1 MGFKTI
7 LAVVGVNQFQEDIR
21 HAIALSQSLDA
32 HLSTAI
38 IAMAAPPPIGS
49 YAEVVSVAWLEE
61 RQGDLAKL
69 EEEAQKL
76 KDILRSSGLS
86 HDVQELYTE
95 FAWADNDIAQRA
107 LYADLTLLGRQ
118 AGQDD
123 DLRNRIL
130 GGALFQ
136 SGTPVLFNPAAE
148 APTLQPRSVLIAWD
162 SRVEAARAVRQ
173 AMPVLRSAAD
183 VHVTLVDPVA
193 APLANG
199 EEPGADIAAY
209 LARHGIKV
217 VVDVLSSGGKTVAET
232 LKMHSVDVG
241 AELLVMG
248 AYGHS
253 RLRERIF
260 GGVTR
265 SMLETAGLPIFMGH

>member
-199 EEPGADIAAY
+199 EEPAPTLRPILPGTGS
-209 LARHGIKV
+209 R
-217 VVDVLSSGGKTVAET
+217 LSSTCCRAAARP
-232 LKMHSVDVG
+232 SQ
-241 AELLVMG
+241 
-248 AYGHS
+248 
-253 RLRERIF
+253 R
-260 GGVTR
+260 
-265 SMLETAGLPIFMGH
+265 P